1 MAEKRFRVSVRSC
14 LKAACTHGSL
24 ELPLKRR
31 PTSAKPCGSAPLAAA
46 PTTRV
51 LRSLFFAPFPA
62 PAGRLS
68 VRQFVLQSARSAVAA
83 AIMRVS
89 AAVSRPPSRRLTSTV
104 VVEVPLASPNAS
116 RPNFSALADSY
127 LEGRNDAWSSVVTSA
142 ALYAPALLRPNAT
155 TSQRAITSQG
165 C

>member
-1 MAEKRFRVSVRSC
+1 MAEQRFRVAVRSC

-51 LRSLFFAPFPA
+51 LRSLLLAPFA
-62 PAGRLS
+62 AAAGRLS
-68 VRQFVLQSARSAVAA
+68 VRQFGLQSARSAVTA

-89 AAVSRPPSRRLTSTV
+89 AAVSRPPSRRLTSTGV
-104 VVEVPLASPNAS
+104 VDGALTSPNAS
-116 RPNFSALADSY
+116 RPNSSAFADSY
-127 LEGRNDAWSSVVTSA
+127 LDGRNEA
-142 ALYAPALLRPNAT
+142 
-155 TSQRAITSQG
+155 
-165 C
+165 